1 MVMLNCEMEFECSQK
16 WDEMP
21 ASINPNIRRCSACKK
36 DVHFCHTVEDLDRAV
51 NEHQCVAF
59 ISGEVITNDS
69 ALRELVFS
77 IDKRKNEIL
86 KQDKGISITTGI
98 PNYRGGRAFLEPG
111 DED

>member
-21 ASINPNIRRCSACKK
+21 ASIDPNVRRCSACRK

-51 NEHQCVAF
+51 NEQQCVAF
-59 ISGEVITNDS
+59 ISSEAITNDT
-69 ALRELVFS
+69 ALRELVVS
-77 IDKRKNEIL
+77 IDGRKSKML
-86 KQDKGISITTGI
+86 KQDRGISITTGI
-98 PNYRGGRAFLEPG
+98 PNYRGGKAFLELG

>member
-21 ASINPNIRRCSACKK
+21 ASIDPNVRRCSACSK

-59 ISGEVITNDS
+59 ISDEAITNDKDIG
-69 ALRELVFS
+69 ELVSNINDRQKHSF
-77 IDKRKNEIL
+77 R
-86 KQDKGISITTGI
+86 QDRMIRITTGI
-98 PNYRGGRAFLEPG
+98 PNYRGGKAFLELG